1 MAIPITLEMESPA
14 WLRNLRWAAI
24 LCMAASILGAKVMGV
39 ELPLGKLG
47 GIVCF
52 LALWNF
58 FLPLVE
64 NRFFATSKGFV
75 FLQIVVDLLVLT
87 TILWFAGGLVNPF
100 VSFYVL
106 HVIIAGLLL
115 NPFFTVVVS
124 FFAMV
129 CVVLL
134 VRAPD
139 LTVSGIH
146 LHLQSSPIWYGLPLG
161 LVLLIFFTTAFI
173 LVFLSRLGSA
183 QGQLRHRVKMD
194 ALGRLV
200 AGLAHE
206 IGTPLNSILVLSK
219 ELESSVPDEHKKEL
233 GIIANQAKRCGEIVS
248 LLLGYSQT
256 FVRRGEYV
264 KYTPVRLRS
273 WIEDT
278 YQLLLQGEA
287 QRFPNTKRPQ
297 VDFRLEIEGL
307 PETVSVPELILR
319 QVLENLLK
327 NARDAL
333 ANVPHPRISVHAYR
347 DPDEDE
353 LVFTVED
360 NGPGFSKEEQ
370 ERAFEAFFSTKK
382 VGLGTG
388 LGLYISYYLLSQ
400 VGGRIAIEEH
410 SGPGAKMLIALPQL
424 EGLDD

>member
-1 MAIPITLEMESPA
+1 
-14 WLRNLRWAAI
+14 
-24 LCMAASILGAKVMGV
+24 
-39 ELPLGKLG
+39 
-47 GIVCF
+47 
-52 LALWNF
+52 
-58 FLPLVE
+58 LVE

-139 LTVSGIH
+139 LTVNGIS

-173 LVFLSRLGSA
+173 LVFLSRLGAA
-183 QGQLRHRVKMD
+183 QGQQRHRVKMD

-256 FVRRGEYV
+256 FVRRGEDV

-287 QRFPNTKRPQ
+287 QRFPNTQRPQ
-297 VDFRLEIEGL
+297 VDFRLEIAGL

-333 ANVPHPRISVHAYR
+333 ANVPHPRISVHVYR